1 MKQEINKFV
10 KSHLKK
16 YQHKFISKVN
26 FTKYLRNAITLFE
39 SIKEVKVCKAF
50 LTNMEIFGRK
60 CNKGRII
67 K

>member
-1 MKQEINKFV
+1 MKQEIKKFV

-16 YQHKFISKVN
+16 HQHKFISKVN
-26 FTKYLRNAITLFE
+26 FTKYLRAITLFE
-39 SIKEVKVCKAF
+39 SIKEVKVCKGF
-50 LTNMEIFGRK
+50 LTNIEIFGRK